1 MSNVTTVAFSGTGIA
16 RTAPEV
22 IQNHWG
28 VKQVQRIETKYS
40 DRRRHS
46 RIELVRS
53 MLAAITEGGVSVTC
67 RLRDISLSGARVTI
81 DHPMALSA
89 DVIEFVVDGIRIT
102 AEIVWRSVRE
112 IGLRFVDPAG
122 NQSVQLFE
130 RVITGA
136 FLGEPHRSSC
146 A

>member
-1 MSNVTTVAFSGTGIA
+1 
-16 RTAPEV
+16 
-22 IQNHWG
+22 
-28 VKQVQRIETKYS
+28 
-40 DRRRHS
+40 
-46 RIELVRS
+46 

-89 DVIEFVVDGIRIT
+89 DVIEFMVDGIRIT

-136 FLGEPHRSSC
+136 FLGEPRRSSC